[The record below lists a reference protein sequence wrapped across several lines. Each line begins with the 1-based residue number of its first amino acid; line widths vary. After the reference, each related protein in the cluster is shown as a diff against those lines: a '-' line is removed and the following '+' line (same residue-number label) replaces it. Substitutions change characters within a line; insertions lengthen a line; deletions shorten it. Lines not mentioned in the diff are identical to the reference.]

1 MKWDI
6 FLAALGS
13 TPPEE
18 FIRDLPRA
26 LPTVQPRNVAAH
38 SLLRHSHFEGVVP
51 SVLELRE
58 RARRARWMA
67 SLLSSEQ
74 DRKRLWEYAEQ
85 VEAEADAIE
94 SREAGTPDDPDKA

>member
-1 MKWDI
+1 M
-6 FLAALGS
+6 
-13 TPPEE
+13 PPEE

-26 LPTVQPRNVAAH
+26 LPAAQPRNVAVH
-38 SLLRHSHFEGVVP
+38 SLLRRSHFEGVVP

-74 DRKRLWEYAEQ
+74 DRKRLLEYAEE
-85 VEAEADAIE
+85 VEAEA
-94 SREAGTPDDPDKA
+94 